1 MPREA
6 LDREAKGPREL
17 RMKAD
22 RAYELAWFIGDQLT
36 SERLKAYA
44 EELENE
50 AVAFEAQRSHASIN
64 RQPATA

>member
-6 LDREAKGPREL
+6 LVREAEDPSER

-22 RAYELAWFIGDQLT
+22 RACELAWLMGDQLT

-50 AVAFEAQRSHASIN
+50 AVALEAQRPHASIN
-64 RQPATA
+64 CQPATA